1 MRSKFIVS
9 QLKKIGKK
17 FGARLIDAN
26 VPSELFDELL
36 RYREDGGMKV
46 KSLESDFI
54 SMIVNPNDS
63 RAQLYQDLFVL
74 LMTDKK
80 KNGFFVEFGATNGVK
95 LSNSYLLE
103 KEFGWN
109 GILAEPARGWHEE
122 LHKNRCASIDS
133 HCVWKESGKEL
144 VFNETSVGEFSTI
157 ESFSS
162 ADMHSEQ
169 RRQGNTYRVESVS
182 LNDLL
187 DGHAAPKLIDYLSI
201 DTEGSEFSILSH
213 FDFSKYDIRIITV
226 EHNYTADRE
235 KIYTLLQGKGF
246 VRMFE
251 KYSHWDDWYVKPS
264 GAVCLKG
271 EKCRRKRA

>member
-1 MRSKFIVS
+1 MKSKLIVR
-9 QLKKIGKK
+9 QLKKIGKR
-17 FGARLIDAN
+17 FGARFIDAN
-26 VPSELFDELL
+26 VPSEVFDELL
-36 RYREDGGMKV
+36 CYREEWGTTAKN
-46 KSLESDFI
+46 LEQTFI

-74 LMTDKK
+74 LMTGKK
-80 KNGFFVEFGATNGVK
+80 RNGFFVEFGATNGVK

-103 KEFGWN
+103 KEFGWI
-109 GILAEPARGWHEE
+109 GILAEPACIWHND
-122 LHKNRCASIDS
+122 LHKNRCSLIDPR
-133 HCVWKESGKEL
+133 CVWKESGKEL

-162 ADMHSEQ
+162 ADMHSEM

-187 DGHAAPKLIDYLSI
+187 KEHSAPKIIDYLSV

-213 FDFSKYDIRIITV
+213 FDFSKYDVRIITV

-235 KIYTLLQGKGF
+235 NIYNLLIAQGF
-246 VRMFE
+246 VRIFE

-264 GAVCLKG
+264 GTAYCLGK
-271 EKCRRKRA
+271 KT